1 MAIPDGSAA
10 RSVGTLDAT
19 AAVRLYSP
27 PVIRNSGR
35 SEMKAAPRL
44 PAALLLAAAV
54 LPVTANAE
62 DTPSARTPDPRVVAA
77 LMAAGLPYAVD
88 DGDFR
93 LDYDVNET
101 RTQRVWVDSDT
112 ATLDKLEFRAVWSI
126 AARGQ
131 GMLPAETAQLL
142 LRENARMIVG
152 AWQVLQREGD
162 YLVRFS
168 APVSATADA
177 ETLREMIEVVM
188 YSADR
193 IEKQLSGKDEF

>member
-1 MAIPDGSAA
+1 MNAA
-10 RSVGTLDAT
+10 L
-19 AAVRLYSP
+19 
-27 PVIRNSGR
+27 
-35 SEMKAAPRL
+35 RL
-44 PAALLLAAAV
+44 PAALLLAAA
-54 LPVTANAE
+54 LSPAAHAE
-62 DTPSARTPDPRVVAA
+62 DAKPARTPDPRVVAA
-77 LMAAGLPYAVD
+77 LMAADLPYSID
-88 DGDFR
+88 EGDFR
-93 LDYDVNET
+93 LDYEVNET
-101 RTQRVWVDSDT
+101 RSQRVWVDTDT

-131 GMLPAETAQLL
+131 GQLPAETAQLL

-177 ETLREMIEVVM
+177 ETLREVIEVVM
-188 YSADR
+188 YSTDR

>member
-1 MAIPDGSAA
+1 MNAA
-10 RSVGTLDAT
+10 L
-19 AAVRLYSP
+19 
-27 PVIRNSGR
+27 
-35 SEMKAAPRL
+35 RL
-44 PAALLLAAAV
+44 PAALLLAAA
-54 LPVTANAE
+54 LAPAAHAE
-62 DTPSARTPDPRVVAA
+62 DAKPARTPDPRVVAA
-77 LMAAGLPYAVD
+77 LMAADLPYSID
-88 DGDFR
+88 EGDFR
-93 LDYDVNET
+93 LDYEVNET
-101 RTQRVWVDSDT
+101 RSQRVWVDTDT

-131 GMLPAETAQLL
+131 GQLPAETAQLL

-177 ETLREMIEVVM
+177 ETLREVIEVVM
-188 YSADR
+188 YSTDR